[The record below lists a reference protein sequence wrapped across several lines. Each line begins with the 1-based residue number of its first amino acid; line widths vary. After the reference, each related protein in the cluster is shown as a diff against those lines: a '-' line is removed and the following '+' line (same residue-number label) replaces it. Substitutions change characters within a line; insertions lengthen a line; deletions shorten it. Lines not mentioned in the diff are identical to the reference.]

1 MRSTAHAPGDGAQ
14 TDLSSVVFSDETT
27 AADKNRNIKWLCVI
41 EKVLQLIISAEFS
54 LREPL
59 ASVQTELTG

>member
-1 MRSTAHAPGDGAQ
+1 MRQVMELKRDQ
-14 TDLSSVVFSDETT
+14 SSVVFSDETT
-27 AADKNRNIKWLCVI
+27 AADKNRNIKRLCVVD
-41 EKVLQLIISAEFS
+41 KVLQLIVSAEFS